1 MDYLQYL
8 LYFGVYIGAVVLHE
22 LIHWFVARLLG
33 YNANMDLFG
42 LSVDYWVPDD
52 KLNHIRLIS
61 LAPLVVAFVIGMLVF
76 TFSTLTLTW
85 ALLLIGLVINTSGS
99 DISIGRALG
108 HGNWWTNTDSGMK
121 VVCGG
126 AVLYVASKITNYM
139 YMQTNVY
146 GEQLF
151 YFYLTDVLSISAIIT
166 SMCGICLFF
175 WNNKPVPSSGDNIG
189 SS

>member
-22 LIHWFVARLLG
+22 LIHWFVAKLLG
-33 YNANMDLFG
+33 YNPTVDIFG

-52 KLNHIRLIS
+52 KLHHIRLIS
-61 LAPLVVAFVIGMLVF
+61 VAPLAVAFVIGVLVF
-76 TFSTLTLTW
+76 TFSTLTLMW

-99 DISIGRALG
+99 DLSIARALG

-121 VVCGG
+121 VVCGA
-126 AVLYVASKITNYM
+126 AVVHVASRITNYM
-139 YMQTNVY
+139 YINTNVY

-151 YFYLTDVLSISAIIT
+151 YFYLTDALSMSAILIAG
-166 SMCGICLFF
+166 CGVCLFF
-175 WNNKPVPSSGDNIG
+175 WNNKPVSSESD
-189 SS
+189 S